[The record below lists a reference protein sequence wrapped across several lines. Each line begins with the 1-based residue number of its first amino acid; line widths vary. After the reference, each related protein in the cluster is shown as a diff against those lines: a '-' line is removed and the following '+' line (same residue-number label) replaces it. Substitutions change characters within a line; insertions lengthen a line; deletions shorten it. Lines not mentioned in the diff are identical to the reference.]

1 MREGVV
7 FSRNKLLI
15 GYLIPRGQPYTC
27 RLHELKGLSGLYIYM
42 LILAFVYVTRM
53 VKVGCGCERRVDMFW
68 RYRKN
73 YDGEN
78 DIVIIQF
85 LKILKPK

>member
-1 MREGVV
+1 
-7 FSRNKLLI
+7 
-15 GYLIPRGQPYTC
+15 
-27 RLHELKGLSGLYIYM
+27 M

-53 VKVGCGCERRVDMFW
+53 VKVGCGCERRVDTFW
-68 RYRKN
+68 RCRKN